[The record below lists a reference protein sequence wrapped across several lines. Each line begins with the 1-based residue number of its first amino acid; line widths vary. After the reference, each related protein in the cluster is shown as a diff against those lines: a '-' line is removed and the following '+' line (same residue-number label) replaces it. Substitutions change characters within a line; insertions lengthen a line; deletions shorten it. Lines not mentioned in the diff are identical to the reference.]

1 MCSATLI
8 LSCFF
13 GDTRSVDCKGPLSQS
28 GRCLSSLIV
37 QDPGLLT
44 EFCADGV
51 KHLLGEGQLLVCFSS
66 RGKIQLELK
75 RISLVIH
82 MCGLK
87 CSKFSPG

>member
-13 GDTRSVDCKGPLSQS
+13 GNTRSVDGKGPLSQS
-28 GRCLSSLIV
+28 GCRLSCLIV
-37 QDPGLLT
+37 QDPSLLT

-66 RGKIQLELK
+66 
-75 RISLVIH
+75 
-82 MCGLK
+82 CG
-87 CSKFSPG
+87 